1 MWKTIFDFLCGNWA
15 DILLITVGFSALLV
29 YWLQERKK
37 VSEAASL
44 IVMQVEDIQKRI
56 SEIGSYIVNG
66 QLNETAFYESQPL
79 FKTDYWD
86 KYKHYFVKKM
96 DAYSFNLFEQFYN
109 CASEILEQQQLMKNL
124 QKNSFFLIQQTLMNM
139 ESLHLQPLLS
149 ATANNLVE
157 AGETYAKSKEKLEA
171 AINQNLLSKYIPMQ
185 IRITLESALKKVGF
199 ISIIGCEGYKK
210 LKKYTK

>member
-1 MWKTIFDFLCGNWA
+1 MWKKIFDFLCENWV
-15 DILLITVGFSALLV
+15 DLSLIAVGLSAFIV
-29 YWLQERKK
+29 YVLQERKK

-44 IVMQVEDIQKRI
+44 IVMQVEDLQKRI

-66 QLNETAFYESQPL
+66 ELNATAFYESQPL

-86 KYKHYFVKKM
+86 KYKHYFVRKM
-96 DAYSFNLFEQFYN
+96 DAYSFNLFEEFYN

-124 QKNSFFLIQQTLMNM
+124 QKNSFFTTQQALTQI
-139 ESLHLQPLLS
+139 ESSCIMKAMQEAS
-149 ATANNLVE
+149 DFNNILVSYNAE
-157 AGETYAKSKEKLEA
+157 KSKIRA
-171 AINQNLLSKYIPMQ
+171 IINQNALTPYTPTQ

-210 LKKYTK
+210 LKKRAK